1 MNRTIKEIFIRSVVI
16 ANRNMQDERLHDI
29 ECYLETCYY
38 IEEAEERLK
47 TQDENSG
54 LFLTIV

>member
-1 MNRTIKEIFIRSVVI
+1 MNRTIKEMFIRSVVI
-16 ANRNMQDERLHDI
+16 ANRKMQDERLRDI

-47 TQDENSG
+47 TQDS
-54 LFLTIV
+54 LISF